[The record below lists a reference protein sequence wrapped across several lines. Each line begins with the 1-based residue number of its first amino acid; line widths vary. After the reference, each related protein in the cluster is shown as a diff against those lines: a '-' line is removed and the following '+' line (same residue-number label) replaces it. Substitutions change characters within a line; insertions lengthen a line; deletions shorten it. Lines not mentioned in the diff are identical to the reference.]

1 MNKLLTVDRNGE
13 ISGLNDA
20 TRNQEF
26 SVGTAPS
33 DYAWR
38 HPWNAR
44 NQYPR
49 FYLDQEPESRCQA
62 QTQIIRCV

>member
-1 MNKLLTVDRNGE
+1 MTGSTEQTTVDRNGE
-13 ISGLNDA
+13 LGGGLNDA

-26 SVGTAPS
+26 SVLRPLIMLL
-33 DYAWR
+33 R

-49 FYLDQEPESRCQA
+49 FYL
-62 QTQIIRCV
+62 